1 LRSLAFMKT
10 LKRKRGTAAADA
22 AADTAVAAAAVLVV
36 ASSCTV
42 KDAAEFKIGL
52 CKLVDSPQCVVLDA
66 GNIERIDT
74 AALQLLC
81 AFVRDRR
88 ARGLQVLWRASSA
101 ALLDAA
107 TLLGMKSL
115 LGLHETTADGAAP

>member
-1 LRSLAFMKT
+1 MKT

-22 AADTAVAAAAVLVV
+22 AAAAAPALVL

-42 KDAAEFKIGL
+42 KDAAGLKIALCGL
-52 CKLVDSPQCVVLDA
+52 LQATQCVLLDA
-66 GNIERIDT
+66 SNVERIDT
-74 AALQLLC
+74 AALQLLF

-88 ARGLQVLWRASSA
+88 AGGLEVSWQGSSA

-107 TLLGMKSL
+107 DLLDMRVQ
-115 LGLHETTADGAAP
+115 LGLGAAAVAGAAA

>member
-1 LRSLAFMKT
+1 MKT

-22 AADTAVAAAAVLVV
+22 AAAAPALAL

-42 KDAAEFKIGL
+42 KDAADLKIALCGL
-52 CKLVDSPQCVVLDA
+52 LQSPQRVVLDA
-66 GNIERIDT
+66 SNVERIDT
-74 AALQLLC
+74 ATLQLLF

-88 ARGLQVLWRASSA
+88 ACGLQVTWQGSSA

-107 TLLGMKSL
+107 DLLDMRVQ
-115 LGLHETTADGAAP
+115 LGLGDAAAVGAAA